1 VLLVFSLSSCSV
13 LLPPPHFPSPSTSTS
28 AEVAV
33 QLVGGAV
40 PAARRVDQQ
49 LFDPHGAARAPGP
62 PQRVFAQGADPAVVQ
77 PPNHEQVDAEI
88 LHVPRPVRLRQK
100 SFYLSLVL
108 LFFFSPLSVFAHA
121 IGVRADFLLCFV
133 SCFPAS
139 SPYFVCPYS
148 HIWIHIIALSHC
160 FARLDFDHVL
170 GTT

>member
-1 VLLVFSLSSCSV
+1 MRALLLF
-13 LLPPPHFPSPSTSTS
+13 LLLQTITTTTATFPTPTMS

-33 QLVGGAV
+33 QLVGAAV
-40 PAARRVDQQ
+40 PAARGSDQQ
-49 LFDPHGAARAPGP
+49 LLDAHGVAGPAGP
-62 PQRVFAQGADPAVVQ
+62 PQRVLAQRADAAVVQ